1 MIGSCK
7 SRNNRAE
14 LRDDDEVEEVD
25 LKDVDERVE
34 DARDDLVKGVAES
47 LAVDNPLE
55 GKLLEE
61 VFLRNEDEVKVEEDT
76 RP

>member
-14 LRDDDEVEEVD
+14 LRDDNEVEEVD
-25 LKDVDERVE
+25 LKDVDESVE
-34 DARDDLVKGVAES
+34 DARDDLVKGVVES
-47 LAVDNPLE
+47 WAVENPLE

-61 VFLRNEDEVKVEEDT
+61 AFLRDNDEVKVEDT
-76 RP
+76 RA

>member
-61 VFLRNEDEVKVEEDT
+61 VFLRNEDEVDDEHT
-76 RP
+76 RA